1 MIFNKMF
8 FELLQEQNILKTS
21 KTQPLVD
28 AIRQRH
34 PITFYYTGPQKPEK
48 ERVLPGTRQSGEP
61 VALGLSKKGNLIIRV
76 FVPSPNV
83 SKKGLDKTQWR
94 TFMVSRMS
102 NVRIDDEVSFDE
114 KRPQYKEGD
123 DDSMSVTYVTSDWT
137 HTPEPQAEPTP
148 QEEPQD
154 EPQGQPEP
162 QDEPT
167 PQVEP
172 QGQPE
177 PVAVEPT
184 PQTQPT
190 PEPQAEPTP
199 TELPQ
204 PKPEVKPSKE
214 PVQTGVVTPQ
224 NTDQEYENKLK
235 QQYDTL
241 NRSWVEKQKSVGGN
255 IKAGEGTRARFKKE
269 ADKILNN
276 PQPNENPEELNK
288 LQESINRI
296 KTLMFS

>member
-28 AIRQRH
+28 AIRKRH

-48 ERVLPGTRQSGEP
+48 ERVLPGTRESGEP

-102 NVRIDDEVSFDE
+102 NVQINDEVTFDE
-114 KRPQYKEGD
+114 KRPQYKEGN
-123 DDSMSVTYVTSDWT
+123 DDSMTVTYVTSDWT
-137 HTPEPQAEPTP
+137 HTPEPQPQAEPTP
-148 QEEPQD
+148 Q
-154 EPQGQPEP
+154 PQGQTEPQTSTQEPEP
-162 QDEPT
+162 QPQAEPT
-167 PQVEP
+167 PQV
-172 QGQPE
+172 
-177 PVAVEPT
+177 
-184 PQTQPT
+184 
-190 PEPQAEPTP
+190 EPTP

-204 PKPEVKPSKE
+204 PKPEIKPSKQ
-214 PVQTGVVTPQ
+214 PVQTPTGVEQGVNQ
-224 NTDQEYENKLK
+224 DYENKVK
-235 QQYDTL
+235 QEYDTIRR
-241 NRSWVEKQKSVGGN
+241 NWIEKQKQLGGN
-255 IKAGEGTRARFKKE
+255 INPGEGTRARFRKE
-269 ADKILNN
+269 AEKNVNN
-276 PQPNENPEELNK
+276 QQTNQSTEEPTEPNK
-288 LQESINRI
+288 LQESISRI

>member
-102 NVRIDDEVSFDE
+102 NVKIDDEVKFDE

-123 DDSMSVTYVTSDWT
+123 DNSMSVTYVTSDWT
-137 HTPEPQAEPTP
+137 HTPEPEVEPTP
-148 QEEPQD
+148 QTEPQVQD
-154 EPQGQPEP
+154 EP

-214 PVQTGVVTPQ
+214 PVQTGIVTPQ
-224 NTDQEYENKLK
+224 NTDQEYQNKLK

-241 NRSWVEKQKSVGGN
+241 NRSWVEKQKATGGN

-269 ADKILNN
+269 AEKMLNN

-288 LQESINRI
+288 LQESISRI